1 MSVILEKLLSSS
13 VLGGLVNR
21 VFGAHVTIFTLHRS
35 ESKDGAYQ
43 GTPPAILEKCLQ
55 YAQSHQFQFAS
66 VDELVDMA
74 RRGERLRRPTL
85 CFTLDDGYQDQ
96 LDELVPILLQ
106 YKAKPTLYV
115 ITDLVDHADWPWDAK
130 LAYIIWQSSAQF
142 SRFNF
147 EGQVIPV
154 DLSTLAGRTETRRR
168 LNAFIKSLNADQ
180 LARCMV
186 AIVEQFAV
194 EPPASAPPQYK
205 PSTWSR
211 LREFEAQGL
220 RIGSHGQTHLTLN
233 MLSDSAVLGE
243 LMHANA
249 RLSAEIA
256 NPSRVFCYPSGT
268 AADFSAKHEPLV
280 QQAGFI
286 GAVSCI
292 SKTNTAAQIKSG
304 PFHIHRIGFPKQ
316 PNAFA
321 RYASWVEFLRD
332 KWR

>member
-1 MSVILEKLLSSS
+1 MSAILDRLVTNKLL
-13 VLGGLVNR
+13 GRLVNR
-21 VFGAHVTIFTLHRS
+21 VFGVHVTIFVLHRS
-35 ESKDGAYQ
+35 ESNEGAYN
-43 GTPPAILEKCLQ
+43 GTSPALLEECLQ
-55 YAQSHQFQFAS
+55 YAQRHQFEFAS
-66 VDELVDMA
+66 VDELVEMA

-96 LDELVPILLQ
+96 LDDFVPILLQ

-115 ITDLVDHADWPWDAK
+115 ITDLVDQADWPWDAK
-130 LAYIIWQSSAQF
+130 LAFIIWKSSGNFSQF
-142 SRFNF
+142 RF
-147 EGQVIPV
+147 ETRSIPV
-154 DLSTLAGRTETRRR
+154 DLSSVAGRTETRHR

-180 LARCMV
+180 VARCMAAV
-186 AIVEQFAV
+186 VDQFAV
-194 EPPASAPPQYK
+194 DLPVAAPPQYT
-205 PSTWSR
+205 PITWPR

-220 RIGSHGQTHLTLN
+220 RIGSHGQTHLTPN

-286 GAVSCI
+286 GTVSCI
-292 SKTNTAAQIKSG
+292 SRTTTAAQIEAG
-304 PFHIHRIGFPKQ
+304 PFHIHRIGFPNQ
-316 PNAFA
+316 LNAFA

-332 KWR
+332 KW